1 MNLARFSIIVV
12 VAGLLA
18 FFFASE
24 IRRAALQR
32 EGERTQ
38 NFQPGHVSPH
48 LTTPET
54 IEADR
59 RWRQQRKADEAERHE
74 QRVAEIEN
82 NCEEYAIILWL
93 VCAGIGFGLSRL
105 TRRATGQGVEAD

>member
-1 MNLARFSIIVV
+1 VNLARFGVIVV

-18 FFFASE
+18 FYFVSE
-24 IRRAALQR
+24 IRRAALKS
-32 EGERTQ
+32 EEERTQ

-48 LTTPET
+48 PNTPDI

-59 RWRQQRKADEAERHE
+59 RWQQQRKADEEMRHE
-74 QRVAEIEN
+74 QKVAEIES
-82 NCEEYAIILWL
+82 NCEGHVIIIWL
-93 VCAGIGFGLSRL
+93 VCAGVGFGLSRL